1 MTKIYKGYLKRTEK
15 RAAESFKGDD
25 TKLISYSTA
34 RKKMKTFA
42 IDFAYYDFGDQIYT
56 IKWITAKT
64 EEKDIDQLIKF
75 FGNIHIQSV
84 REINIYN

>member
-1 MTKIYKGYLKRTEK
+1 
-15 RAAESFKGDD
+15 
-25 TKLISYSTA
+25 
-34 RKKMKTFA
+34 MKTFA

-64 EEKDIDQLIKF
+64 EEKAIDQLIKIL
-75 FGNIHIQSV
+75 GNIHIQSV